1 MSTIKDELVHIF
13 AHVNAE
19 AATSDASQAPG
30 VAGRAQKIRD
40 ALTPN
45 ANDTRDRTHSQ
56 FVSDLVG
63 FTSDVTLK
71 AIMNKL
77 NPNDNGER
85 IRLILAEWV
94 GKNRFYKDATT

>member
-1 MSTIKDELVHIF
+1 MPTIKDEITHIF
-13 AHVNAE
+13 AHTNAE
-19 AATSDASQAPG
+19 AATSDASQVAG

-40 ALTPN
+40 ALTSR
-45 ANDTRDRTHSQ
+45 ATDTRDRTRSQ

-63 FTSDVTLK
+63 FTSDVELK
-71 AIMNKL
+71 AIMNKF

-94 GKNRFYKDATT
+94 GKDRFYKDAS